1 MMHAARSLPR
11 LLFGFVLFVSLLSV
25 GRAQEFIDTLGR
37 WKELDLSGVSTSGA
51 MPRSILAHQGIILIG
66 REGGSILR
74 GIDSGERWT
83 EVGAGKG
90 APANLKTTWD
100 LAYLDTTTGADHIL
114 GIARF
119 DAGTPY
125 GAMIESTD
133 GGVTWKE
140 STSLPFLNA
149 HLARPVD
156 SLMMYGRPQLEFLRD
171 TVTNA
176 RVGFLWSGV
185 GLWRSM
191 DTGRTWVKDPNIAA
205 VYDLW
210 MIDSRYGAGFV
221 KLNGDIYLGD
231 IASTQNGGATWR
243 SVLRI
248 PDDQWRFPMGY
259 AFERNSIRILI
270 ADRHKNLSRWMY
282 FYSDDRGNQFRRIDH
297 ASSLRPLW
305 GTAIW
310 LDTADIHVV
319 GDGMSLQHSPNGA
332 WDFFLLRDTLNDYIQ
347 NDLLVFVLPKAP
359 ISARDNR
366 YIYSAGPDDRAFRWR
381 FAEPGPRLQAS
392 VPRVAGS
399 APIERHGNR
408 LVSPEGSQLSV
419 VDVLGRIVRSSSD
432 GTIVLQGLAAG
443 PYLAVTRSRNGDVQS
458 VGIIVGN

>member
-1 MMHAARSLPR
+1 MTSLATSIR
-11 LLFGFVLFVSLLSV
+11 LSVYALLLFGALPSG

-51 MPRSILAHQGIILIG
+51 MPRSIIAHQGMILIG
-66 REGGSILR
+66 RERGSILR
-74 GIDSGERWT
+74 GIDSGETWA

-90 APANLKTTWD
+90 APANLMTTWD
-100 LAYLDTTTGADHIL
+100 LTFLDTTSEPGHL
-114 GIARF
+114 FGIARF
-119 DAGTPY
+119 DGGAPY

-140 STSLPFLNA
+140 STPLPFLNA

-176 RVGFLWSGV
+176 RVGFLWCGV
-185 GLWRSM
+185 GLWRST

-243 SVLRI
+243 SILRI

-282 FYSDDRGNQFRRIDH
+282 FYTDDRGNQFRKIDH
-297 ASSLRPLW
+297 ASSRRPLW

-332 WDFFLLRDTLNDYIQ
+332 WDFFLLRDTLENYIQ
-347 NDLLVFVLPKAP
+347 NDLLVYVLPKAP
-359 ISARDNR
+359 ISARDHR
-366 YIYSAGPDDRAFRWR
+366 YIYSAGPNDRAFRWR
-381 FAEPGPRLQAS
+381 YAEPGPRLQAS
-392 VPRVAGS
+392 TPLAARNS
-399 APIERHGNR
+399 AIERHGDI
-408 LVSPEGSQLSV
+408 LVAPDDSELSI
-419 VDVLGRIVRSSSD
+419 VDLLGRVVLSSAD
-432 GTIVLQGLAAG
+432 GHLSLGPLSAG
-443 PYLAVTRSRNGDVQS
+443 PYLAVVRSRKGEVKS
-458 VGIIVGN
+458 MGIIVE